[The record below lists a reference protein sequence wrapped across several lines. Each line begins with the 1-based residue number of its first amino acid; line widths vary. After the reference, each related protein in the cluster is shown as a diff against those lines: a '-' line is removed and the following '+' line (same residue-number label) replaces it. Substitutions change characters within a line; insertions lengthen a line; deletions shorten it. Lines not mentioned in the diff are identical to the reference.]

1 MEITLIL
8 LWIVAVVFILA
19 GVIGLVIPVMPGP
32 TFLLIGL
39 ILASWAE
46 EFEYVGWVTITVL
59 IILTGLAFLIDF
71 IAGALGAKK
80 SGASQR
86 ATFGAVIGAI
96 IGLFFGLIGVFVGP
110 FIGAFIG
117 EFTVQK
123 KSAPAAQAGAG
134 VLIGIIIG
142 TAAKVAIGFAMIGLY
157 VIVRF
162 F

>member
-8 LWIVAVVFILA
+8 LWIAAVVFILA
-19 GVIGLVIPVMPGP
+19 GVIGLIIPAIPGP

-39 ILASWAE
+39 IMAAWAE
-46 EFEYVGWVTITVL
+46 EFEYIGWGTITVL
-59 IILTGLAFLIDF
+59 IVLTGLAFLIDF

-123 KSAPAAQAGAG
+123 KSAPAAQVGAS

>member
-8 LWIVAVVFILA
+8 LWLGATIFILA
-19 GVIGLVIPVMPGP
+19 GIAGLVVPVIPGP
-32 TFLLIGL
+32 TFLLVGFIM
-39 ILASWAE
+39 AAWAE
-46 EFEYVGWVTITVL
+46 EFEYVGWGTITVL

-80 SGASQR
+80 SGASRR
-86 ATFGAVIGAI
+86 ATFFAVIGAI
-96 IGLFFGLIGVFVGP
+96 IGLFFGLPGVFVGP

-123 KSAPAAQAGAG
+123 KTAPAARAGAG

-142 TAAKVAIGFAMIGLY
+142 TAAKVAIGFGMIGLY